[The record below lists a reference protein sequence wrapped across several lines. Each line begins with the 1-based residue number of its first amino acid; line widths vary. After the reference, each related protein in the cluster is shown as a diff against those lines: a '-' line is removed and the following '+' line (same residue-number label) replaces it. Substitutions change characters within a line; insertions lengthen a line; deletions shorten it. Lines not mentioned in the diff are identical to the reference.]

1 MHCLSFKSKHR
12 PSRAGVVTLALK
24 LFRMQASTQECGL
37 QPPNGSISFRRKKGE
52 RGKDEMANNKHQSF
66 LKKGSWKPLY
76 RI

>member
-1 MHCLSFKSKHR
+1 MYCFSFKSKHM

-24 LFRMQASTQECGL
+24 VFRLQASTQECGP

-52 RGKDEMANNKHQSF
+52 RGKDEISF
-66 LKKGSWKPLY
+66 LKEGSWKPLC